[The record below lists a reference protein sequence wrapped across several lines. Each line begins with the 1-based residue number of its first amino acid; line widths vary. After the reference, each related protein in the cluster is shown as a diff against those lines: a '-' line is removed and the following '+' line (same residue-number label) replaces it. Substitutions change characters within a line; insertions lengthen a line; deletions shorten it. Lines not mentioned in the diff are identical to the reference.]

1 MSQLKLTADSGG
13 GTVAIKAPASTT
25 GNAALELTVPGT
37 ASGTILTTN
46 SATGKVLK
54 LVHKSDGTKASST
67 AQVTGNSF
75 TSGTELSNLTIT
87 LTPTDATTVFHI
99 TGTLCA
105 THKAS
110 YTGKAWVTY
119 QVSGGSEQMITGNA
133 DTGHRSTYAISA
145 STDDTTG
152 FSNSPIPINLILD
165 HNTTSAVTVRIRVAT
180 TWSSGLVAVNR
191 DLNDTT
197 GNNNDSATMI
207 SSLCVTEYVGS
218 AVTATDTTIYR
229 GT

>member
-1 MSQLKLTADSGG
+1 MSQIKLKHSGG
-13 GTVAIKAPASTT
+13 NSVIIAAPSSNPASDRT
-25 GNAALELTVPGT
+25 LTLPGD
-37 ASGTILTTN
+37 ADGTILTSNT
-46 SATGKVLK
+46 ATGKVLK
-54 LVHKSDGTKASST
+54 VVHKSDGTKASST

-110 YTGKAWVTY
+110 YIGKAWVTY

-133 DTGHRSTYAISA
+133 DTGHRATYAISS
-145 STDDTTG
+145 STDNTVG
-152 FSNSPIPINLILD
+152 FMNSPIPINLILD
-165 HNTTSAVTVRIRVAT
+165 HDTTSAVTIRIRVAT
-180 TWSSGLVAVNR
+180 TWSSGLVAINR

-197 GNNNDSATMI
+197 GSNNDSATMI